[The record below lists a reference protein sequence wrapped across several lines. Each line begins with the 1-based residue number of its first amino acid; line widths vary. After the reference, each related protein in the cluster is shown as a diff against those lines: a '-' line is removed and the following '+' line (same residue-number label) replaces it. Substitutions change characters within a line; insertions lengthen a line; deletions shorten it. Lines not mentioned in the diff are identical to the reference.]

1 MNVSQYG
8 VSDFLVAVSPH
19 F

>member
-1 MNVSQYG
+1 
-8 VSDFLVAVSPH
+8 LVAVSPH